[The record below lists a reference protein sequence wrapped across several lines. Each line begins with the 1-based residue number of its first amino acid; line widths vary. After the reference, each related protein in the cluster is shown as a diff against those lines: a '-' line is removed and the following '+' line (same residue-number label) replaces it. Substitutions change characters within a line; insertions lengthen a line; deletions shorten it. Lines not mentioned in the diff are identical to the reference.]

1 MATKIE
7 LIEDIITEIKYLKE
21 KKNAVILS
29 HNYQLPEIQDV
40 SDFIGD
46 SLNLSLEAANT
57 TADIIV
63 FCGVHFMA
71 ETADILTDTDVSVR
85 IRRVKHANHYPI
97 ETIYFSVN
105 FVLAKV

>member
-29 HNYQLPEIQDV
+29 HNYQLHEIQDV

-57 TADIIV
+57 TAATIPIAMYDAINNKKLNDNDNLIIST
-63 FCGVHFMA
+63 FGAGFTWGAMYIKWNLN
-71 ETADILTDTDVSVR
+71 D
-85 IRRVKHANHYPI
+85 
-97 ETIYFSVN
+97 
-105 FVLAKV
+105 

>member
-7 LIEDIITEIKYLKE
+7 LIEDIINEIKYLKE

-46 SLNLSLEAANT
+46 SLNLSLESRTRFLFVSIKGSNSSFGT
-57 TADIIV
+57 LSYSSTHTAY
-63 FCGVHFMA
+63 GPWA
-71 ETADILTDTDVSVR
+71 
-85 IRRVKHANHYPI
+85 
-97 ETIYFSVN
+97 
-105 FVLAKV
+105 